1 MSANCQHEEC
11 DPYRRCQAATLEER
25 RAAFWLRYRSEGRR
39 YPEDMGTDPLG
50 WLEGAVPD

>member
-1 MSANCQHEEC
+1 MSADCQHEEC

-25 RAAFWLRYRSEGRR
+25 KAGFWLRYRSEGRR

-50 WLEGAVPD
+50 WLEGAMPD